1 MLRTTIFALAL
12 GALAWAGEASAE
24 TIELSCR
31 QGASEVYSM
40 GPSVMMRL
48 TYPDP
53 VDVVISLDTET
64 DGARLDPSAGL
75 FSVGDERVLIMMVSE
90 QIKEVWDIDRA
101 TGQAMIMA
109 YLSDEPRTVFIRRE
123 AQCAL
128 PDGMT
133 LEQAP

>member
-1 MLRTTIFALAL
+1 MGRTKILALAL
-12 GALAWAGEASAE
+12 GALAWAGQASAE

-40 GPSVMMRL
+40 GPSMMMSL

-64 DGARLDPSAGL
+64 DTATLDPSAGL

-90 QIKEVWDIDRA
+90 QIREVWDIDRA
-101 TGQAMIMA
+101 TGQAMVMA

-128 PDGMT
+128 PAGMT
-133 LEQAP
+133 LEPAQ